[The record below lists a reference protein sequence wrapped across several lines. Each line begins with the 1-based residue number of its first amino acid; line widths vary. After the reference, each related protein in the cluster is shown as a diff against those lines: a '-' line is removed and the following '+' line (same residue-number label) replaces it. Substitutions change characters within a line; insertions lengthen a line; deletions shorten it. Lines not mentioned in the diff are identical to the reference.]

1 MIAAAQRPPWLPTLA
16 IAVLTAVIL
25 YLMGRVP
32 VCDCGTIKLWHGVV
46 KSAENS
52 QQITDWYTFSHIIH
66 GFIFYG
72 ALRWL
77 KPEWSFWQRLAAA
90 VAIECA
96 WEIAEN
102 TPMVIER
109 YRAATIALDY
119 FGDSIL
125 NSMSDV
131 AAMTLGFWLASVL
144 PVWAT
149 VAIGLGFEAFT
160 LWAIRDNLFLNVLM
174 LLSPV
179 DAVKTWQEAG
189 GMV

>member
-1 MIAAAQRPPWLPTLA
+1 MLAAAQGPPWLPAAA

-32 VCDCGTIKLWHGVV
+32 YCDCGTIKLWHGVV

-66 GFIFYG
+66 GFIFYA
-72 ALRWL
+72 ALWWL
-77 KPEWSFWQRLAAA
+77 KPEWSLWQRFAAA
-90 VAIECA
+90 MAIECA

-131 AAMTLGFWLASVL
+131 TAMALGFWLASVL
-144 PVWAT
+144 PVRAT

-174 LLSPV
+174 LLTPI
-179 DAVKTWQEAG
+179 DAVKAWQEAG
-189 GMV
+189 GAV